1 MFNKLDKYIIKQL
14 LATFFLA
21 IALIILIVIV
31 FDISEKIDDFLE
43 KKAPIH
49 DIIFTYYVNF
59 IPYFV
64 NLFGHLFFFISVIF
78 LTSKMA
84 SRTEIVAILSAGISF
99 RRFLRPFIV
108 SSILIAILNVYLTNI
123 LIPQVNKPRI
133 EFEKTYWR
141 NPYKNQQY
149 NIHIQLDQKTQ
160 VYVQNFNNFNSTGY
174 RFTQETFDSLGIC
187 KKISAQNIVYD
198 SVKKNW
204 TLNDF
209 SIRTINGLHEK
220 LETGDKMVMN
230 LKIKPLDLNI
240 NAAKVETMTF
250 SELNSFIKREKE
262 RGSKNVNT
270 YLLEKYQRLFNPLAF
285 IVLTLIGV
293 SLSSKK
299 TKGGTGLNLAL
310 GITLAFSFIMMMKI
324 TSVFSTKGNLP
335 PLISVI
341 IPIIVY
347 ALIGI
352 FLLRKTPK

>member
-299 TKGGTGLNLAL
+299 TRGGTGLNLAL

-341 IPIIVY
+341 IPIIIY